1 MSVASAVKA
10 CCADLYA
17 GDWAQLLLGD
27 SLHPGGVA
35 LTERL
40 GDLLRLGPGARV
52 LDVASG
58 RGSSAMHLARHFGCS
73 VLGLD
78 YGAENVTR
86 ARDDGVRA
94 GLRGSVSFSA
104 GDAERLPCAD
114 AAFDAVVCECAF
126 CTFPDKAAAAA
137 EMGRVLR
144 PGGVAGLADLVRR
157 APLPPGLEDL
167 LAWIACI
174 ADARPAEEYIRHLEV
189 AGLELVTLEDHDE
202 ALLEMVR
209 SVRRRLLSAEVV
221 ARLKGMQLPGV
232 DFASAREMART
243 AERAVLDG
251 KLGYALIL
259 ARKPV

>member
-35 LTERL
+35 LTERRVAP
-40 GDLLRLGPGARV
+40 LRLGPGARV
-52 LDVASG
+52 LDAAPG
-58 RGSSAMHLARHFGCS
+58 GGGGGLPLPRHFGCS

-114 AAFDAVVCECAF
+114 
-126 CTFPDKAAAAA
+126 
-137 EMGRVLR
+137 
-144 PGGVAGLADLVRR
+144 
-157 APLPPGLEDL
+157 
-167 LAWIACI
+167 
-174 ADARPAEEYIRHLEV
+174 
-189 AGLELVTLEDHDE
+189 
-202 ALLEMVR
+202 
-209 SVRRRLLSAEVV
+209 
-221 ARLKGMQLPGV
+221 
-232 DFASAREMART
+232 
-243 AERAVLDG
+243 
-251 KLGYALIL
+251 
-259 ARKPV
+259 